1 VTTTQIYLKL
11 ADPTRFVA
19 GGLEDALTEAVQ
31 REAREEELVA

>member
-19 GGLEDALTEAVQ
+19 AVLEDALTE
-31 REAREEELVA
+31 EELREVCAEGLVA